1 MHRLDSAGRAFPD
14 RLEHTW
20 MVPMDAPFCAP
31 KIVPKPWGREI
42 WYAHEE
48 RYAGKVLEVTAGH
61 ALSLQKHERKQETLY
76 LQSGRMVFHLNGHD
90 HEMRPGDCLTVHPGD
105 VHRMEALEDSVLL
118 EVSTPELDDVIR
130 LEDRY
135 GRS

>member
-1 MHRLDSAGRAFPD
+1 MPERPF
-14 RLEHTW
+14 
-20 MVPMDAPFCAP
+20 VPP
-31 KIVPKPWGREI
+31 KIVDKPWGREV

-48 RYAGKVLEVTAGH
+48 RYAGKILEVTKGH
-61 ALSLQKHERKQETLY
+61 ALSLQKHEKKQETMY
-76 LQSGRMVFHLNGHD
+76 LLEGRLKYHFNGTD
-90 HEMRPGDCLTVHPGD
+90 HEMVAGECITVRPGD
-105 VHRMEALEDSVLL
+105 VHRMEALEDSVIL